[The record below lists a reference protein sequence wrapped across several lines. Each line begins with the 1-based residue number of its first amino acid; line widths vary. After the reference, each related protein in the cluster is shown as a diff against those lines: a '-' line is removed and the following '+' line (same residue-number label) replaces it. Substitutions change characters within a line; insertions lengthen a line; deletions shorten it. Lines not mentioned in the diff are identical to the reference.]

1 MGGGG
6 SEATAAVAEAETQ
19 GVVREEEEDGAIVW
33 VKEAIELVDKGNT
46 CADEV
51 SADERIDEE
60 EVTLEE
66 TEFLM
71 YG

>member
-1 MGGGG
+1 MEEDEEG
-6 SEATAAVAEAETQ
+6 AAVEW
-19 GVVREEEEDGAIVW
+19 VKGAIDP
-33 VKEAIELVDKGNT
+33 VDKGNT

-51 SADERIDEE
+51 SAEERIDEE
-60 EVTLEE
+60 EEEEVTLDE